1 MDDMEQLSYEES
13 KRQTKE
19 RRDKGKNMI
28 RPFTFDEEKILRDGL
43 FNNGY
48 KRKIFERNPN
58 TGVIRW
64 RYTDESPD
72 KFGWPHYG
80 RILKEKKNARSN
92 NRRSK
97 KTR

>member
-1 MDDMEQLSYEES
+1 MAKKKKTRE
-13 KRQTKE
+13 
-19 RRDKGKNMI
+19 
-28 RPFTFDEEKILRDGL
+28 
-43 FNNGY
+43 
-48 KRKIFERNPN
+48 KIFERNPN

-72 KFGWPHYG
+72 KFGWSNYG

-92 NRRSK
+92 NRRNK